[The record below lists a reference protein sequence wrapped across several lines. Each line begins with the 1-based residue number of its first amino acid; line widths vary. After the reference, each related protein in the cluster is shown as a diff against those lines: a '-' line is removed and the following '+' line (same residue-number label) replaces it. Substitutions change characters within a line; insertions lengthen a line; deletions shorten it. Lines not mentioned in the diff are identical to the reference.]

1 MKLNLVL
8 TINALLAL
16 GFGIAFALYGPV
28 MLAYFSVPEIPSDD
42 ILLYWN
48 VAAFARM
55 FGATLFGFG
64 LLLWAIR
71 GVVDHKNTS
80 PEVRRGIVFALLLA
94 NIMGAFIAITQQFS
108 IWESP
113 AGWVSIAIFLLL
125 LLAYG
130 YLLAVG
136 PERKLEQTPE

>member
-8 TINALLAL
+8 TVNALIAL

-28 MLAYFSVPEIPSDD
+28 MLAFFSVPEIPSDD

-55 FGATLFGFG
+55 FGAALFSFG

-71 GVVDHKNTS
+71 GGVEQERVS
-80 PEVRRGIVFALLLA
+80 PGMRRGIVFALLLA
-94 NIMGAFIAITQQFS
+94 NIMSAFIAISQQFS
-108 IWESP
+108 VWESP
-113 AGWVSIAIFLLL
+113 AGWVAIAIFLLL

-130 YLLAVG
+130 YLMVIG
-136 PERKLEQTPE
+136 PERTLEQTPE

>member
-1 MKLNLVL
+1 MKLNHVL
-8 TINALLAL
+8 TVNALLAL

-28 MLAYFSVPEIPSDD
+28 MLAFFSVPDIPSDD
-42 ILLYWN
+42 VLLYWN

-55 FGATLFGFG
+55 FGAALFSFG

-71 GVVDHKNTS
+71 GVVGDERTS
-80 PEVRRGIVFALLLA
+80 PGVQRGIVFALLLA
-94 NIMGAFIAITQQFS
+94 NIMSAFIAISQQFS
-108 IWESP
+108 IWESL
-113 AGWVSIAIFLLL
+113 AGWVASAIFLLL

-136 PERKLEQTPE
+136 PNQSLERSPE